1 MKLFYRQVGENGSPI
16 IILHGIFGSS
26 DNWLTIGKI
35 LGETHRVYMVDQRNH
50 GQSPQSEDFD
60 YNVMAEDLKEF
71 IDDHKIENLMLIGH
85 SMGGK
90 TVMQFAMNYPDRFSK
105 MIVVDIAPKFYPVHH
120 SMILQGLASINLKTL
135 KSRTEANDLL
145 KRFEENEGVRQFL
158 LKNLWRNPEKNNEF
172 DWRINVP
179 VITKN
184 IDIVGFELSNE
195 KSVKKPVLFIRGSES
210 HYIQPE
216 DERKIWE
223 LFPDYELITIEG
235 AGHWVQADKPKE
247 FIEIVTQFSN
257 SKTQ

>member
-1 MKLFYRQVGENGSPI
+1 MKLFYKQVGENGTPI

-26 DNWLTIGKI
+26 DNWLTIGKV
-35 LGETHRVYMVDQRNH
+35 LGETHQIFIIDQRNH
-50 GQSPQSEDFD
+50 GQSPRSEDFD
-60 YNVMAEDLKEF
+60 YNVMAEDLREF
-71 IDDHKIENLMLIGH
+71 IDDHKIDNPILLGH

-158 LKNLWRNPEKNNEF
+158 LKNLWRNQTKNNEF

-184 IDIVGFELSNE
+184 IDIVGFELSGE
-195 KSVKKPVLFIRGSES
+195 KSVKKPVLFIKGSES

-247 FIEIVTQFSN
+247 FIEIITQFSN
-257 SKTQ
+257 ANKQ

>member
-1 MKLFYRQVGENGSPI
+1 MKLFYRQIGETGPPL
-16 IILHGIFGSS
+16 IILHGLFGSS
-26 DNWLTIGKI
+26 DNWLTIGKV
-35 LGETHRVYMVDQRNH
+35 LGETHRVYMLDQRNH
-50 GQSPQSEDFD
+50 GQSPRSDIFE
-60 YNVMAEDLKEF
+60 YNAMAEDLKEF
-71 IDDHKIENLMLIGH
+71 IVDHKIENPILIGH

-90 TVMQFAMNYPDRFSK
+90 TVMQFAMNYPGGFSK

-120 SMILQGLASINLKTL
+120 AMILQGLASIDLRTL
-135 KSRTEANDLL
+135 KSRTEASELF

-158 LKNLWRNPEKNNEF
+158 LKNLWRNPAKNNEF

-184 IDIVGFELSNE
+184 IDLIGFELSNE
-195 KSVKKPVLFIRGSES
+195 HAVNQPVLFIRGSES
-210 HYIQPE
+210 YYIQPE

-247 FIEIVTQFSN
+247 FLEIVERFTLRII
-257 SKTQ
+257 

>member
-1 MKLFYRQVGENGSPI
+1 MKLFYRQAGESGTPF
-16 IILHGIFGSS
+16 IILHGLFGSS
-26 DNWLTIGKI
+26 DNWLTLGKI
-35 LGETHRVYMVDQRNH
+35 LGETHQVYILDQRNH
-50 GQSPQSEDFD
+50 GQSPRSDIFD
-60 YNVMAEDLKEF
+60 YNSMAADLKEF
-71 IDDHKIENLMLIGH
+71 MDDHSIINPILMGH

-90 TVMQFAMNYPDRFSK
+90 TVMQFAMNYPDSFLK

-120 SMILQGLASINLKTL
+120 TMILQGLMSIDLKTL

-172 DWRINVP
+172 DWRLNVP
-179 VITKN
+179 IIAKN
-184 IDIVGFELSNE
+184 IDVIGFELSNE
-195 KSVKKPVLFIRGSES
+195 KAVEKPVLFIRGSES

-223 LFPDYELITIEG
+223 LFPSYELVTIEE

-247 FIEIVTQFSN
+247 FLEIVQNF
-257 SKTQ
+257 SKTQN

>member
-1 MKLFYRQVGENGSPI
+1 MKLFYRQVGENGTPI
-16 IILHGIFGSS
+16 IILHGLFGSS

-35 LGETHRVYMVDQRNH
+35 LGETHQVFMLDQRNH
-50 GQSPQSEDFD
+50 GQSPRSEDFD
-60 YNVMAEDLKEF
+60 YNVMAEDLREF
-71 IDDHKIENLMLIGH
+71 IDDHNIDNPILIGH

-90 TVMQFAMNYPDRFSK
+90 TVMQFAMNYPERFSK

-120 SMILQGLASINLKTL
+120 SMILQGLATIDLKTL

-158 LKNLWRNPEKNNEF
+158 LKNLWRNPAKNNEF

-195 KSVKKPVLFIRGSES
+195 KSIQKTVLFIRGSES

-235 AGHWVQADKPKE
+235 AGHWVQADKSKE
-247 FIEIVTQFSN
+247 FIEIVQRFS
-257 SKTQ
+257 KIV

>member
-1 MKLFYRQVGENGSPI
+1 MKLFYRQIGENGSPI

-85 SMGGK
+85 SMGGT
-90 TVMQFAMNYPDRFSK
+90 TVMQFAMNYPDKFSK

-195 KSVKKPVLFIRGSES
+195 KSIKKPALFIRGSES

-235 AGHWVQADKPKE
+235 AGHWVQADKPAA
-247 FIEIVTQFSN
+247 FIEIVQRFS
-257 SKTQ
+257 KIV

>member
-1 MKLFYRQVGENGSPI
+1 MKLFYRQVGETGSPI

-26 DNWLTIGKI
+26 DNWLTIGKVFAQS
-35 LGETHRVYMVDQRNH
+35 HRVFMVDQRNH
-50 GQSPQSEDFD
+50 GQSPRSEIFD
-60 YNVMAEDLKEF
+60 YDAMAADLKTF
-71 IDDHKIENLMLIGH
+71 IEDHQLENPLLIGH

-90 TVMQFAMNYPDRFSK
+90 VVMQFAMTYAEIVPFSK
-105 MIVVDIAPKFYPVHH
+105 IIVVDIAPKFYPVHH
-120 SMILQGLASINLKTL
+120 SMILQGLASIDLKAL
-135 KSRTEANDLL
+135 NSRTEANEQM

-184 IDIVGFELSNE
+184 IDIVGHELANE
-195 KSVKKPVLFIRGSES
+195 RTIEKPAVFIRGSES

-223 LFPDYELITIEG
+223 LFPNYELITIEG
-235 AGHWVQADKPKE
+235 AGHWVQADKPQE
-247 FIEIVTQFSN
+247 FIQAVN
-257 SKTQ
+257 LVL

>member
-1 MKLFYRQVGENGSPI
+1 MKLFFRQTGESGTPI
-16 IILHGIFGSS
+16 IILHGLFGSS
-26 DNWLTIGKI
+26 DNWLTQGKI
-35 LGETHRVYMVDQRNH
+35 LGEKHRVYMLDARNH
-50 GQSPQSEDFD
+50 GQSPWSDTFD
-60 YNVMAEDLKEF
+60 YNSMAADLKEF
-71 IDDHKIENLMLIGH
+71 MDDYSIINPILIGH

-90 TVMQFAMNYPDRFSK
+90 TVMQFAMNYPDSFSK

-120 SMILQGLASINLKTL
+120 TMILQGLASIDLRTL
-135 KSRTEANDLL
+135 RNRTEANDLL

-179 VITKN
+179 IITKN
-184 IDIVGFELSNE
+184 IDVIGFELSNE
-195 KSVKKPVLFIRGSES
+195 KAVGKPVLFVRGSES

-223 LFPDYELITIEG
+223 LFPDYEIITIEG

-247 FIEIVTQFSN
+247 FLNVVRTALSVV
-257 SKTQ
+257 

>member
-1 MKLFYRQVGENGSPI
+1 MKLFYRQTGETGTPI

-35 LGETHRVYMVDQRNH
+35 LGENHRVFMVDQRNH
-50 GQSPQSEDFD
+50 GQSPRSNVFD
-60 YNVMAEDLKEF
+60 YEVMAEDLKEF
-71 IDDHKIENLMLIGH
+71 IDDYQLENAVLIGH

-90 TVMQFAMNYPDRFSK
+90 TVMQFAMNYPDSFSK

-120 SMILQGLASINLKTL
+120 SMILQGLASIDLKSL
-135 KSRTEANDLL
+135 KSRTEANELM
-145 KRFEENEGVRQFL
+145 KRFEQSEGVRQFL

-179 VITKN
+179 VITKS
-184 IDIVGFELSNE
+184 IDIVGHELSNE
-195 KSVKKPVLFIRGSES
+195 NVVEKPVLFIKGSES

-223 LFPDYELITIEG
+223 LFPNYELVTIEG
-235 AGHWVQADKPKE
+235 GGHWVQADKPKE
-247 FIEIVTQFSN
+247 FVEAVQQFI
-257 SKTQ
+257 KTSI